1 MMGMLTLAAP
11 LLAALGGRRQPGTG
25 SVAVAVDVAGRT
37 GTSML
42 VPYRLVDG
50 VAVPNEWSG
59 SGMMRGLAD
68 ANGVLVV
75 PGDGVRAGETAEV
88 VALPWLT

>member
-1 MMGMLTLAAP
+1 
-11 LLAALGGRRQPGTG
+11 
-25 SVAVAVDVAGRT
+25 
-37 GTSML
+37 ML